1 MDIHAYKMDGL
12 GNDFII
18 IDNRSDPIILNKN
31 QIIKI
36 CEKFLEEDNQMST
49 IEIEAVTSL
58 ISILSETQGFKDDW
72 LIAMENISLSMTCK
86 AVAYPD
92 LSPRHRCHHIC
103 QTRHWHCRAWS
114 RRRSHLE
121 VFCERFAL

>member
-1 MDIHAYKMDGL
+1 MTDKKNNAVVRQMIVES
-12 GNDFII
+12 NDMQLLQGHLKDKFETFIKKEAVTI
-18 IDNRSDPIILNKN
+18 VNFAKKGETGGA

-72 LIAMENISLSMTCK
+72 LIAMENISLSM
-86 AVAYPD
+86 VISMIYM
-92 LSPRHRCHHIC
+92 
-103 QTRHWHCRAWS
+103 
-114 RRRSHLE
+114 
-121 VFCERFAL
+121 